1 MAFYIHFPTWLLDP
15 HLVFHISCPI
25 HIDLFQPTVVVFT
38 KVHSWRLLPG
48 FPLAPTLP
56 PPGLVASKP
65 SFQGNFNAD
74 RLSLHPS
81 RTFQANISS
90 ARCFFGHQF
99 KPIFQNKTI
108 RGQQKIIPKC
118 NFNCWCLLSSQSSGW
133 HLHLCAVKSGAGL
146 SSQSD

>member
-1 MAFYIHFPTWLLDP
+1 MSNPHRLVSTDGGSFHESPFMAVIARIPAGTNFAATGIG
-15 HLVFHISCPI
+15 C
-25 HIDLFQPTVVVFT
+25 QQ
-38 KVHSWRLLPG
+38 
-48 FPLAPTLP
+48 
-56 PPGLVASKP
+56 P

-90 ARCFFGHQF
+90 ARCFFEHQF
-99 KPIFQNKTI
+99 KSIFQNKTI